1 MEKANGHAEARES
14 ESAVGSAEASVSVS
28 ECGVHER
35 ESASAKSVTSQSG
48 VGVALAHWAGRL
60 SVQADSHM
68 RQHYELHRGH
78 SD

>member
-1 MEKANGHAEARES
+1 MEKAIGHAEATES
-14 ESAVGSAEASVSVS
+14 ANAVGSAEASVSVS
-28 ECGVHER
+28 ECGVQER
-35 ESASAKSVTSQSG
+35 ASAKSVTSQSG
-48 VGVALAHWAGRL
+48 VGVALADRAGRL